1 MLYFKDKHGRVYR
14 GLARRLFGL
23 HSPSL
28 TLAYWYM
35 GKGVFTIG
43 MARKRLK
50 AVQDE
55 LLTKFGEF
63 YR

>member
-1 MLYFKDKHGRVYR
+1 MLYFKDKYGLVYK
-14 GLARRLFGL
+14 GLIRRLCGL
-23 HSPSL
+23 YSPSL

-35 GKGVFTIG
+35 GKGIFTRG
-43 MARKRLK
+43 MTRKRLK

-55 LLTKFGEF
+55 LLAKFGEF